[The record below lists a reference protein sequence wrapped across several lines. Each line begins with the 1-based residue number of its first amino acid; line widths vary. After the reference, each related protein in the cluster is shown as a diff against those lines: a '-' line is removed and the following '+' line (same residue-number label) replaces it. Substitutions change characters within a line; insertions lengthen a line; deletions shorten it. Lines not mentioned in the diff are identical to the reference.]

1 MPVSGYFLAGA
12 LAKQLLN
19 YKALLRRKIKEAWAC
34 HQSGPMLWEESA
46 ASLTSLETGVLKLQ
60 AA

>member
-1 MPVSGYFLAGA
+1 MPVPGYFLAGA

-19 YKALLRRKIKEAWAC
+19 YKVLLRRKIKGAWAC
-34 HQSGPMLWEESA
+34 HQSSPMLWEEPA
-46 ASLTSLETGVLKLQ
+46 ASLASLETGVLQLQ